1 MDDSR
6 HPASGGR
13 SISEEEERSL
23 WRKAAEGDEDARDR
37 LILLHRPLVF
47 WIAGKF
53 QVSRQQYQDLV
64 QEGMIALIKAVD
76 KFDPDRKTRFATYG
90 YYRIRG
96 QMANYLQRVEAKAPQ
111 PVDQD
116 AFQLS
121 GGDETDRIDWLISIM
136 DQVKE
141 LPEKESDVIEA
152 LVFQG
157 KKASE
162 YALECGVDVSHIYRL
177 QRKALARIR
186 SLLGLEATEQP

>member
-6 HPASGGR
+6 RCDDSGRGL
-13 SISEEEERSL
+13 SGEEERHL
-23 WRKAAEGDEDARDR
+23 WEKAAAGDEKARER

-53 QVSRQQYQDLV
+53 QVSHQQYHDLV

-76 KFDPDRKTRFATYG
+76 RFDPSRNTRFATYG
-90 YYRIRG
+90 YYRIKG
-96 QMANYLQRVEAKAPQ
+96 QMTNYLQRVEAKAPQ
-111 PVDQD
+111 PVDEE

-121 GGDETDRIDWLISIM
+121 RGDESDRIDWLISIM
-136 DQVKE
+136 EELKD

-157 KKASE
+157 RKARE
-162 YALECGVDVSHIYRL
+162 YADERGVDVSHVYRL
-177 QRKALARIR
+177 QRRAIARVR
-186 SLLGLEATEQP
+186 SLLGLEATERP

>member
-1 MDDSR
+1 MDER
-6 HPASGGR
+6 GR
-13 SISEEEERSL
+13 SASEGRRISEEEERSL
-23 WRKAAEGDEDARDR
+23 WRKAAGGDEEARDR

-53 QVSRQQYQDLV
+53 RVSPQQYQDLV

-76 KFDPDRKTRFATYG
+76 RFDPDRQTRFATYG

-121 GGDETDRIDWLISIM
+121 DGDETGRIDWLISIM

-162 YALECGVDVSHIYRL
+162 YALERGVDVSHIYRL
-177 QRKALARIR
+177 QRKAYARIR
-186 SLLGLEATEQP
+186 SLLGLEATEHP